1 MGVRLGTEEWPRGAP
16 GSAHGAGWAASP
28 RSFPGAHVPPTPP
41 GHRGARAAARQPAS
55 SAAWARAGCFA
66 VCASVSPSQNES
78 DARIYRL
85 SLKVERAH
93 SAPVAWSCAAYT
105 HGLLHLLGAP
115 RAHSRVAS
123 VTLVLCA
130 FLQGRTPA
138 LGGQAVCPRPPSWKG
153 TKGPWN
159 PYPWN
164 PKVTTFYHLIR
175 SPKVTGQPCL
185 LVHVKG
191 HSPGHCTSTGRE
203 DPGFCFRFW
212 F

>member
-16 GSAHGAGWAASP
+16 GSAHEAGWAASP

-93 SAPVAWSCAAYT
+93 SAPVAWSCAAHT

-159 PYPWN
+159 P
-164 PKVTTFYHLIR
+164 KVTTFYHLIR

>member
-93 SAPVAWSCAAYT
+93 SAPVAWSCAAHT
-105 HGLLHLLGAP
+105 HGLSDPLGAP

-138 LGGQAVCPRPPSWKG
+138 LGGQLEGDQGALEPISLEPKGDHLLPSDPVTKSYRPTVPPCARQRTQPRTLHLDRQRRSWIL
-153 TKGPWN
+153 
-159 PYPWN
+159 
-164 PKVTTFYHLIR
+164 F
-175 SPKVTGQPCL
+175 
-185 LVHVKG
+185 
-191 HSPGHCTSTGRE
+191 
-203 DPGFCFRFW
+203 
-212 F
+212 

>member
-93 SAPVAWSCAAYT
+93 SAPVAWSCAAHT

-138 LGGQAVCPRPPSWKG
+138 LGGQLEGDQGALEPISLEPKGDHLLPSDPVTKSYRPTVPPCARQRTQPRTLHLDRQRRSWIL
-153 TKGPWN
+153 
-159 PYPWN
+159 
-164 PKVTTFYHLIR
+164 F
-175 SPKVTGQPCL
+175 
-185 LVHVKG
+185 
-191 HSPGHCTSTGRE
+191 
-203 DPGFCFRFW
+203 
-212 F
+212 